1 MIVRQ
6 LRTRKCGWRGIF
18 VVVGMILACCILCGC
33 KSLIAKRGFRY
44 YQRGWYGRSID
55 TFTYYLTHTEED
67 EENRALRA
75 GSFFYRG
82 LCKTELGWSEGAIE
96 DYKEAYSR
104 EPDFFF
110 ASFNLGV
117 EYVRKSEYKVALQ
130 YLRAAWKSVLK
141 AERGEL
147 EDSLL
152 WNRRTYPTDKEYA
165 FYYYGMV
172 LVACGEH
179 DEFNALMDETKLF
192 SCTKRSPAEM
202 QSLFRKIWLGEV
214 SFAVGQECVEQKLA
228 RLNRHK

>member
-1 MIVRQ
+1 MKRESIV
-6 LRTRKCGWRGIF
+6 LIVFLTT
-18 VVVGMILACCILCGC
+18 LALCGC

-55 TFTYYLTHTEED
+55 TFTYYLTHTDES
-67 EENRALRA
+67 EENRAMRA

-96 DYKEAYSR
+96 DYKEAYLR

-117 EYVRKSEYKVALQ
+117 EYVRKGEYKVALP

-141 AERGEL
+141 AEQGEL

-152 WNRRTYPTDKEYA
+152 WNRRTYSTDKEYA

-172 LVACGEH
+172 LVVCGERN
-179 DEFNALMDETKLF
+179 EFNALMDKAKSF
-192 SCTKRSPAEM
+192 SCTKNSPAEM
-202 QSLFRKIWLGEV
+202 QSLFRKMRLGDI
-214 SFAVGQECVEQKLA
+214 SFTAGQELVEQRLVRLIRRKCNSA
-228 RLNRHK
+228 R